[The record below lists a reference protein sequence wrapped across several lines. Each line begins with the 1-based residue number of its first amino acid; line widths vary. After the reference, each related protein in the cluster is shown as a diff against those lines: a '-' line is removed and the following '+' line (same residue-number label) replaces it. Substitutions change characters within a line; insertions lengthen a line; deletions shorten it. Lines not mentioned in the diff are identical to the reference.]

1 MIDTNTGLPA
11 DGNAATPAPPRLAL
25 GGWSF
30 YFIAKLLMLWRGL
43 IGLHALENLAFIAL
57 LALPLP
63 SARLRTL
70 RNLAAIPAA
79 IALLYYDSF
88 LPPFGRFWSQAHL
101 VSSFSPSYLVELA
114 GRFIQW
120 QLVALLV
127 IGWVVC
133 RVAASYL
140 RLGLLTAAALCVVGV
155 QQSRDNQA
163 QAAAPVAAAASTTS
177 TAAPAGDTPDLALQ
191 QFFEREG
198 KRSETFKAPAPSATP
213 FDLIFIHI
221 CSVSW
226 DDLQTVGLDQHPV
239 LQQADVLFHH
249 FNSAA
254 SYSGP
259 AAIRLMR
266 GPCGQTPHSAIYDPA
281 GDRCNLMPGLE
292 KAGFT
297 QQLAMNHDGHFDDFI
312 GLLRKQGLTAAAV
325 PLAGA
330 PAPLRAF
337 DDSAIYDDGAML
349 NRWATARASD
359 GAARVALYYNTISLH
374 DGNHF
379 VSGPN
384 AGKDSSTTYK
394 IRAGK
399 LLDDIQQFMTQ
410 LERSGRR
417 TVVVV
422 VPEHGAALRGDKMQ
436 VAGLRDIPTPALTTV
451 PVAIKVIG
459 PGAHALGG
467 TTHVNDA
474 TSYLA
479 ISHIVSAMLD
489 KPPFDPAGFTP
500 ADYLAGLPV
509 TPYVAENEGSI
520 MIDHH
525 GKFMLKL
532 GTEAWKVYDG
542 AR

>member
-1 MIDTNTGLPA
+1 MTDPLSGR
-11 DGNAATPAPPRLAL
+11 AAEEEVPSPPPRLAL

-30 YFIAKLLMLWRGL
+30 YFIAKLLLFWRGL
-43 IGLHALENLAFIAL
+43 IGLHPLANLAL
-57 LALPLP
+57 LALLSLPLR
-63 SARLRTL
+63 SARLRAL
-70 RNLAAIPAA
+70 RNIVAVPAA
-79 IALLYYDSF
+79 VSLLYYDSF
-88 LPPFGRFWSQAHL
+88 LPPFNRLWSQAHL
-101 VSSFSPSYLVELA
+101 VGSFSPGYLVELA

-120 QLVALLV
+120 ELVALLV
-127 IGWVVC
+127 LVWVVC

-140 RLGLLTAAALCVVGV
+140 RLGVLTAAVLCAVGL
-155 QQSRDNQA
+155 QQLRANQA
-163 QAAAPVAAAASTTS
+163 EQ
-177 TAAPAGDTPDLALQ
+177 APALAAVAVQTPGAVAGETPQLALE

-198 KRSETFKAPAPSATP
+198 KRSATFKPPAANSTP

-221 CSVSW
+221 CSLSW

-239 LQQADVLFHH
+239 LKQADLLFHH

-266 GPCGQTPHSAIYDPA
+266 GPCGQQSHTGIYAPP
-281 GDRCNLMPGLE
+281 GDRCALMPGLE

-297 QQLAMNHDGHFDDFI
+297 QQMAMNHDGHFDDFI
-312 GLLRKQGLTAAAV
+312 GLLRKQGLSAAAT
-325 PLAGA
+325 PLAGV

-337 DDSAIYDDGAML
+337 DDSAVYDDGAML

-379 VSGPN
+379 VNGPN
-384 AGKDSSTTYK
+384 AGKDSSGTYR
-394 IRAGK
+394 IRAAK
-399 LLDDIQQFMTQ
+399 LLDDIGQFMTQ

-417 TVVVV
+417 AVVVV
-422 VPEHGAALRGDKMQ
+422 VPEHGAAVRGDKMQ
-436 VAGLRDIPTPALTTV
+436 VAGLRDIPTPALTNV

-467 TTHVNDA
+467 TVHVNDA

-479 ISHIVSAMLD
+479 LSHIVSAMLD
-489 KPPFDPAGFTP
+489 KPPFDAAGFAP
-500 ADYLAGLPV
+500 SDYLAGLPL
-509 TPYVAENEGSI
+509 TPYVAENEGST
-520 MIDHH
+520 MLEYH
-525 GKFMLKL
+525 GKYMLKL
-532 GTEAWKVYDG
+532 GTEPWKAYDPG
-542 AR
+542 R